1 MRAWKCLR
9 TRVSPAG
16 TLIARFGHGYQLLR
30 LTLERKR
37 LIIRQSVRTRAK
49 YRGKTQG
56 RPVGTNNCKFFSSH
70 PRVPDHGRDRA
81 VGGGSQ
87 EVQPLRPSGRDYDPD
102 RLSPRL
108 AGVRVVRSAMVA
120 G

>member
-1 MRAWKCLR
+1 MGAVRILR
-9 TRVSPAG
+9 TPLVSIAAIFARVDPID
-16 TLIARFGHGYQLLR
+16 TR
-30 LTLERKR
+30 EEK
-37 LIIRQSVRTRAK
+37 IIRQSVGNA
-49 YRGKTQG
+49 GKISWENG
-56 RPVGTNNCKFFSSH
+56 RPAGRHQPLKFLSSP
-70 PRVPDHGRDRA
+70 PRVPDDGRDRA
-81 VGGGSQ
+81 LDGGRQ